1 MATGTLI
8 YEGKAKKIYTTGH
21 PDEVLQYFKDDATA
35 FNAQKR
41 GTIVEKGIINNKVSE
56 RLFRL
61 LEQSGVPTHFVER
74 KSDREMLTKKVTI
87 VPVEVVV
94 RNVVAGSLAKRLGL
108 KEGDRI
114 HPPIVEWYYK
124 NDALGDPLVADDHV
138 RLLKLATPEQL
149 TEIRRLALKVNGVLQ
164 PFFAE
169 RRMWQFVLAIE
180 GLKDTCEHFNIP
192 IVSGNVSFYNETNGL
207 SIYPTPMLGMVGL
220 IEEAARAM
228 TQWFR
233 DDGDAIVLLGQTR
246 DDLGGSEY
254 LKVLQHRE
262 QGSPPLLNLDTEK
275 ALHAFAL
282 KVIHG
287 AIGRSGPVARTGG
300 RDGPEI
306 PTAEIGREH

>member
-8 YEGKAKKIYTTGH
+8 YEGKAKKIFTTGH

-108 KEGDRI
+108 KEGEAI
-114 HPPIVEWYYK
+114 LPPIVEWYYK
-124 NDALGDPLVADDHV
+124 NDALGDPLIADDHV
-138 RLLKLATPEQL
+138 RLLNLATPEQL
-149 TEIRRLALKVNGVLQ
+149 VEIRRLALQVNSVLQ

-169 RRMWQFVLAIE
+169 RRMILVDFKLEFGLHNGRLILADEISP
-180 GLKDTCEHFNIP
+180 DTCRFWDQATKESMDKDRFRKD
-192 IVSGNVSFYNETNGL
+192 
-207 SIYPTPMLGMVGL
+207 LGK
-220 IEEAARAM
+220 IEEAYHE
-228 TQWFR
+228 
-233 DDGDAIVLLGQTR
+233 VLKRVCG
-246 DDLGGSEY
+246 
-254 LKVLQHRE
+254 
-262 QGSPPLLNLDTEK
+262 
-275 ALHAFAL
+275 
-282 KVIHG
+282 
-287 AIGRSGPVARTGG
+287 
-300 RDGPEI
+300 
-306 PTAEIGREH
+306 

>member
-1 MATGTLI
+1 MATSTLI

-41 GTIVEKGIINNKVSE
+41 GTILEKGIINNKVSE

-74 KSDREMLTKKVTI
+74 KSDREMLTKKVAI

-108 KEGDRI
+108 KEGDVI
-114 HPPIVEWYYK
+114 QPAIVEWYYK
-124 NDALGDPLVADDHV
+124 NDALGDPLIADDHV

-169 RRMWQFVLAIE
+169 RRMILVDFKLEFGVHNGRLILADEISP
-180 GLKDTCEHFNIP
+180 DTCRFWDQGTKE
-192 IVSGNVSFYNETNGL
+192 
-207 SIYPTPMLGMVGL
+207 SIDKDRFRKDLGG
-220 IEEAARAM
+220 IEEAYRE
-228 TQWFR
+228 
-233 DDGDAIVLLGQTR
+233 VLKRVCG
-246 DDLGGSEY
+246 
-254 LKVLQHRE
+254 
-262 QGSPPLLNLDTEK
+262 
-275 ALHAFAL
+275 
-282 KVIHG
+282 
-287 AIGRSGPVARTGG
+287 
-300 RDGPEI
+300 
-306 PTAEIGREH
+306 